1 LGTDCVQNIRLPLDT
16 DLAKWFYRYVTALN
30 ISSIVSSNSTSLRAM
45 KVTRKAKKATFK
57 KAIEEPVVKDGFKGL
72 LGALTQFVAVGGD
85 FI

>member
-1 LGTDCVQNIRLPLDT
+1 MPLDT

-45 KVTRKAKKATFK
+45 KVTRKTEKANFK
-57 KAIEEPVVKDGFKGL
+57 KTTEEPVVKGGFKGL
-72 LGALTQFVAVGGD
+72 LGAMTQFVAVGGD